1 MTAMTPAECRDFLAA
16 GTRTAKLA
24 TTRADG
30 RPHVVPVWFVLDGDD
45 LLVTTGKDSVKGRA
59 LRRDGRVAL
68 CVDDDHPPYAF
79 VLIEGTATTT
89 EEPAEVLGASIR
101 NAVRYVGQELAA
113 EYGALNAGDQ
123 MILARITPEHVVS
136 ENNITEIG

>member
-1 MTAMTPAECRDFLAA
+1 MGTGLIGVKSRVVSCSCR
-16 GTRTAKLA
+16 T
-24 TTRADG
+24 DG

-68 CVDDDHPPYAF
+68 CVDDGNPPYAF
-79 VLIEGTATTT
+79 VLIEGRATTT

-123 MILARITPEHVVS
+123 LILARITPEHVVA

>member
-1 MTAMTPAECRDFLAA
+1 MTPAEYRDFLAA
-16 GTRTAKLA
+16 GTRTPKLA

-68 CVDDDHPPYAF
+68 CVDDDNPPYAF
-79 VLIEGTATTT
+79 VLIEGRATTT

-101 NAVRYVGQELAA
+101 NAVRYVGQERAA